1 MNTHT
6 IEPDWFLWRSF
17 LAVMEEGSL
26 SAAARKL
33 GASQPTIGRHIEE
46 LETSLNV
53 VLFDRTGRGLNPT
66 QLAHQMVNTVR
77 SAKSSLAE
85 AQLMASGSTQLLD
98 GTVRITASQIL
109 SHHILPGILKKSR
122 QTYPT
127 IQLEMVPSD
136 SAENLLLREAD
147 IAIRMFRPSQL
158 DVVAKKIGIVPLCAC
173 AHQSYLDNHG
183 TPTTPDE
190 LFGHEL
196 LGLDRQED
204 IIKVARMIGFDLKRE
219 DFAIRTDSQTAIWQ
233 MAMQG
238 LGISFA
244 QASLIDSTP
253 GMVRLVPQLKIP
265 PMEMWLA
272 AHKDVHRAKRIRV
285 IYDLLAEALIPY
297 TDAQIS

>member
-127 IQLEMVPSD
+127 IQLEMNCWGS
-136 SAENLLLREAD
+136 
-147 IAIRMFRPSQL
+147 
-158 DVVAKKIGIVPLCAC
+158 IGRKTSSKWPA
-173 AHQSYLDNHG
+173 
-183 TPTTPDE
+183 
-190 LFGHEL
+190 
-196 LGLDRQED
+196 
-204 IIKVARMIGFDLKRE
+204 
-219 DFAIRTDSQTAIWQ
+219 
-233 MAMQG
+233 
-238 LGISFA
+238 
-244 QASLIDSTP
+244 
-253 GMVRLVPQLKIP
+253 
-265 PMEMWLA
+265 
-272 AHKDVHRAKRIRV
+272 
-285 IYDLLAEALIPY
+285 
-297 TDAQIS
+297 

>member
-1 MNTHT
+1 MNTT
-6 IEPDWFLWRSF
+6 AIEPDWFLWRSF

-46 LETSLNV
+46 LENSLSA

-66 QLAHQMVNTVR
+66 PLAHQMLNSVR
-77 SAKSSLAE
+77 GAKSALAE
-85 AQLMASGSTQLLD
+85 AQLMASGSTQMLD
-98 GTVRITASQIL
+98 GTVRITASQVL
-109 SHHILPGILKKSR
+109 SHHILPGILKKAR

-127 IQLEMVPSD
+127 IQLEIVPSD

-158 DVVAKKIGIVPLCAC
+158 DVVAKKIGLVPLCAC
-173 AHQSYLDNHG
+173 AHQSYLEQHG
-183 TPTTPDE
+183 TPETIND

-204 IIKVARMIGFDLKRE
+204 IIKIARMIGFELKRE

-233 MAMQG
+233 MATQG
-238 LGISFA
+238 LGVSFA
-244 QASLIDSTP
+244 QISLIDSTP
-253 GMVRLVPQLKIP
+253 GMVRLVPELQIP
-265 PMEMWLA
+265 PMEMWVA
-272 AHKDVHRAKRIRV
+272 AHKEVHRAKRIRV
-285 IYDLLAEALIPY
+285 IYDLLAKELIPY
-297 TDAQIS
+297 TSHQIT

>member
-1 MNTHT
+1 MNTNA

-66 QLAHQMVNTVR
+66 QLAHQMVNNVR
-77 SAKSSLAE
+77 NAKSSLAE

-109 SHHILPGILKKSR
+109 SHHILPGILKKAR

-127 IQLEMVPSD
+127 IQLEIVPSD

-158 DVVAKKIGIVPLCAC
+158 DVVAKKIGMVPLCAC
-173 AHQSYLDNHG
+173 AHQSYLDRHG

-244 QASLIDSTP
+244 QSSLIDSTL

-265 PMEMWLA
+265 SMEMWLA

-297 TDAQIS
+297 TAAQIS

>member
-1 MNTHT
+1 MNTNA

-66 QLAHQMVNTVR
+66 QLAHQMVNNVR
-77 SAKSSLAE
+77 NAKSSLAE

-109 SHHILPGILKKSR
+109 SHHILPGILKKAR

-127 IQLEMVPSD
+127 IQLEIVPSD

-158 DVVAKKIGIVPLCAC
+158 DVVAKKIGMVPLCAC
-173 AHQSYLDNHG
+173 AHQSYLDRHG

-244 QASLIDSTP
+244 QSSLIDSTP

-265 PMEMWLA
+265 SMEMWLA

-297 TDAQIS
+297 TAAQIS

>member
-109 SHHILPGILKKSR
+109 SHHILPGILKKAR

-158 DVVAKKIGIVPLCAC
+158 DVVAKKIGMVPLCAC
-173 AHQSYLDNHG
+173 AHQSYLDLHG

-244 QASLIDSTP
+244 QASLIDATP
-253 GMVRLVPQLKIP
+253 GMARLVPQLKIP

>member
-1 MNTHT
+1 MNSTI

-46 LETSLNV
+46 LENSLSA

-66 QLAHQMVNTVR
+66 PLAHQMLNSVR
-77 SAKSSLAE
+77 GAKSALAE
-85 AQLMASGSTQLLD
+85 AQLMASGSTQMLD
-98 GTVRITASQIL
+98 GTVRITASQVL
-109 SHHILPGILKKSR
+109 SHHILPSILKKAR

-127 IQLEMVPSD
+127 IQLEIVPSD

-158 DVVAKKIGIVPLCAC
+158 DVVAKKIGLVPLCAC
-173 AHQSYLDNHG
+173 AHQSYLDRHG
-183 TPTTPDE
+183 TPETIDD

-204 IIKVARMIGFDLKRE
+204 IIKVARMIGFELKRE
-219 DFAIRTDSQTAIWQ
+219 DFAVRTDSQTAIWQ
-233 MAMQG
+233 MAAQG
-238 LGISFA
+238 LGVSFA
-244 QASLIDSTP
+244 QKSLIDSTP
-253 GMVRLVPQLKIP
+253 GMVRLVPELRIP
-265 PMEMWLA
+265 PMEMWVA
-272 AHKDVHRAKRIRV
+272 AHKEVHRAKRIRV
-285 IYDLLAEALIPY
+285 IYDLLAKELIPY
-297 TDAQIS
+297 TSHQIT

>member
-46 LETSLNV
+46 LETNLNV

-109 SHHILPGILKKSR
+109 SHHILPGILKKAR

-158 DVVAKKIGIVPLCAC
+158 DVVAKKIGMVPLCAC
-173 AHQSYLDNHG
+173 AHQSYLDHHG